1 MLILLPILLPV
12 YETIITGKSEPCL
25 VPGCQQEIKLRD
37 RRRSI
42 VGVIVRYTVKGSQWK
57 IKDKIGNAV
66 KLKLYYCSNSA
77 MKNVENAGTSKKLL
91 YILVDT
97 YMYRN

>member
-57 IKDKIGNAV
+57 IKDKIGKRCQIKA
-66 KLKLYYCSNSA
+66 
-77 MKNVENAGTSKKLL
+77 LL
-91 YILVDT
+91 LFEFSDEKCRKCWYIKEMVVFFGR
-97 YMYRN
+97 YIHV

>member
-1 MLILLPILLPV
+1 M
-12 YETIITGKSEPCL
+12 
-25 VPGCQQEIKLRD
+25 
-37 RRRSI
+37 
-42 VGVIVRYTVKGSQWK
+42 KGSQWK

-91 YILVDT
+91 YFLVEIHT
-97 YMYRN
+97 CIGTEMTEYQITGGI

>member
-37 RRRSI
+37 RTRSI

-57 IKDKIGNAV
+57 IKDKIGNVV

-77 MKNVENAGTSKKLL
+77 MKNVEKCW
-91 YILVDT
+91 YIKEIVVFFGR
-97 YMYRN
+97 YIHV